1 MAHVIEPAATGR
13 SKCRG
18 CGAAIEQGTL
28 RFGERIANVFGAGE
42 ATLWFHLQCAAY
54 KRPESLL
61 MALPNEPTAQI
72 DAAKLRADAERSLA
86 HRRLPRIDGA
96 DVSPGARA
104 RCRHCRETIAKDEW
118 RIPLVI
124 FAEGAFH
131 RRGFVHARCARD
143 YFEAPD
149 ADVVERI
156 RRFAT
161 GLTERD
167 VEAIRRALA
176 P

>member
-1 MAHVIEPAATGR
+1 MAHVIEPATTGR

-18 CGAAIEQGTL
+18 CGEAIDQGEL
-28 RFGERIANVFGAGE
+28 RFGERIANVFGGGE
-42 ATLWFHLQCAAY
+42 ATLWFHLQCAAF
-54 KRPESLL
+54 KRPETLL
-61 MALPNEPTAQI
+61 TVLPDERLTGTEI
-72 DAAKLRADAERSLA
+72 AKLRADAERGIA

-96 DVSPGARA
+96 DVAGGARA
-104 RCRHCRETIAKDEW
+104 RCRHCHEMIAKGEW
-118 RIPLVI
+118 RIALVI

-143 YFEAPD
+143 YFETT
-149 ADVVERI
+149 DVLDRV

-167 VEAIRRALA
+167 VEAIRRALV

>member
-18 CGAAIEQGTL
+18 CGAAIEQGAL
-28 RFGERIANVFGAGE
+28 RFGERIANVFGGRD

-61 MALPNEPTAQI
+61 LVLPDAPLAQ
-72 DAAKLRADAERSLA
+72 DESVKLRGDAERSLLR
-86 HRRLPRIDGA
+86 RRLPRINGA
-96 DVSPGARA
+96 DVAPGARA
-104 RCRHCRETIAKDEW
+104 RCRHCHELIVKDEW
-118 RIPLVI
+118 RIPLVV

-131 RRGFVHARCARD
+131 PRGFVHVRCARD
-143 YFEAPD
+143 HFEAGED
-149 ADVVERI
+149 EVIERV
-156 RRFAT
+156 RRFGA

-167 VEAIRRALA
+167 IAAIRRALA

>member
-28 RFGERIANVFGAGE
+28 RFGERIANVFGGGE

-54 KRPESLL
+54 KRPEALL
-61 MALPNEPTAQI
+61 MVLPNAPTPHI
-72 DAAKLRADAERSLA
+72 ETAKLRHDAERSAA

-104 RCRHCRETIAKDEW
+104 RCRHCREAIAKGDW

-131 RRGFVHARCARD
+131 ARGFVHARCARD

-149 ADVVERI
+149 DVVVERI
-156 RRFAT
+156 RRFAN

-167 VEAIRRALA
+167 IEAIRRALA

>member
-13 SKCRG
+13 AKCRG
-18 CGAAIEQGTL
+18 CGAPIEQGTL
-28 RFGERIANVFGAGE
+28 RFGERIANVFGGRDS
-42 ATLWFHLQCAAY
+42 TLWFHLQCAAF

-61 MALPNEPTAQI
+61 LVLA
-72 DAAKLRADAERSLA
+72 DARLSDTEAVRLRADAERSIA
-86 HRRLPRIDGA
+86 HRRLPRIAGA
-96 DVSPGARA
+96 DVAPGARA
-104 RCRHCRETIAKDEW
+104 RCRHCREMIVKDEW
-118 RIPLVI
+118 RIPLAI

-131 RRGFVHARCARD
+131 SRGFVHVRCARD

-149 ADVVERI
+149 DIVVERV
-156 RRFAT
+156 RKFAA

>member
-18 CGAAIEQGTL
+18 CGAAIEQGAL
-28 RFGERIANVFGAGE
+28 RFGERIANVFGGRE

-61 MALPNEPTAQI
+61 TVLPDPRLA
-72 DAAKLRADAERSLA
+72 DAEIARLRADADGSIA
-86 HRRLPRIDGA
+86 HRRLVRIAGA
-96 DVSPGARA
+96 DVAPGARA
-104 RCRHCRETIAKDEW
+104 RCRHCRDMIVKGEW

-131 RRGFVHARCARD
+131 PRGFVHVRCARD
-143 YFEAPD
+143 HFEAADD
-149 ADVVERI
+149 AVMARVA
-156 RRFAT
+156 RFAA

-167 VEAIRRALA
+167 IEAIRRALA